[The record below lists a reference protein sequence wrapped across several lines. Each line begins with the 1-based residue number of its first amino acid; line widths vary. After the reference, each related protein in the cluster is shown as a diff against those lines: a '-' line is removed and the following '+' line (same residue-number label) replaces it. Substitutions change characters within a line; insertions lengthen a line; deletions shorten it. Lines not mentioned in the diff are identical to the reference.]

1 LLLEELPLS
10 RVDNQIGMRGVLGS
24 AEQSAE
30 KNDGILA
37 LDPSEISDVS
47 GLSLAIGISSCSKNE
62 YGAVVRSIRF
72 SPSRWL
78 CLRVSN
84 RVDKL
89 PLSDH

>member
-47 GLSLAIGISSCSKNE
+47 GP
-62 YGAVVRSIRF
+62 VPR
-72 SPSRWL
+72 
-78 CLRVSN
+78 
-84 RVDKL
+84 D
-89 PLSDH
+89 